1 MGLMGRRSVQPTEAP
16 GQGAR
21 AAEPRPTFAEIYES
35 CFSFVWR
42 ATVQLG
48 TPRASVD
55 DLVQEIFMIAF
66 RRQDEFEGR
75 SSLKTW
81 LYGIVFNV
89 VRAHRRELRNKHPQA
104 LEAEAPPD
112 PELVADVGPGPDERA
127 ARREA
132 GLFLERFLDDL
143 DDDRRDVFVLA
154 ELEQLSAPQ
163 IAAVVDAP
171 LNTVYSRLR
180 LARAEFSK
188 AVARHRARDG
198 WRDRTP

>member
-1 MGLMGRRSVQPTEAP
+1 MGQRSVQPTEAL
-16 GQGAR
+16 GQGTR
-21 AAEPRPTFAEIYES
+21 VAEPRPTFAEIYES

-48 TPRASVD
+48 TPQASVD
-55 DLVQEIFMIAF
+55 DLVQEIFMIAY
-66 RRQDEFEGR
+66 RRQNEFEGR

-89 VRAHRRELRNKHPQA
+89 VRAHRRELRAKHPQE
-104 LEAEAPPD
+104 LEGDAPADPD
-112 PELVADVGPGPDERA
+112 LFADGGPGPDERA

-143 DDDRRDVFVLA
+143 DDDRRAVFVLA
-154 ELEQLSAPQ
+154 EVEQLSASE
-163 IAAVVDAP
+163 IAAVVGAP

-180 LARAEFSK
+180 LARQEFS
-188 AVARHRARDG
+188 AATARHRARDG
-198 WRDRTP
+198 WRTR